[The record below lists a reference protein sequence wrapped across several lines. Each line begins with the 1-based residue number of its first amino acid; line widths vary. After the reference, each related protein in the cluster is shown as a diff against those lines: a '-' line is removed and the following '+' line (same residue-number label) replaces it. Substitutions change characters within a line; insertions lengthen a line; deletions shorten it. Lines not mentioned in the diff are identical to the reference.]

1 MHSALK
7 NDPCNYI
14 IDSIFVVRVF
24 IRLQMKICFVAFGI
38 YPVLC
43 NVDSVERI
51 GGAEL
56 QQIHIGKGLLRRG
69 YNVCYIT
76 CDYGQEDAKIIDG
89 IVIYK
94 AFREDVGIPV
104 FRFLYPRLYK
114 IWMSL
119 LKADADIYYCRAA
132 GFMPSILAIFCRLY
146 KKKFIFAAA
155 HDTDFIPSQL
165 LIANWRDK
173 FLYQIGLRHAHHIL
187 VQSNV
192 QKELLRR
199 NFGLDGTVIRNFFDS
214 DIVPCN
220 NKNEIILWVATIR
233 SWKRPLEFI
242 QLARL
247 FPNENFV
254 MIGGKDSSECD
265 LYHAVEM
272 ECSLLS
278 NIKFIGFQPLFET
291 EKYFD
296 KCKIFVNTSETE
308 GFPNTFLQAWS
319 RGVPV
324 ISYVDP
330 DDLIKMYRLGA
341 VVQSDLEL
349 ANALRLLLGST
360 LQSSKRIQDYFREY
374 HSLGVIDQYIPLLEN
389 LHANS

>member
-1 MHSALK
+1 
-7 NDPCNYI
+7 
-14 IDSIFVVRVF
+14 
-24 IRLQMKICFVAFGI
+24 MKICFVAFGI

-43 NVDSVERI
+43 NVVSAERI

-76 CDYGQEDAKIIDG
+76 CDYGQEDAEVIDG
-89 IVIYK
+89 FVIYK
-94 AFREDVGIPV
+94 AFKEDVGIPV
-104 FRFLYPRLYK
+104 LRFLYPRLYK

-132 GFMPSILAIFCRLY
+132 GFMPCILAIFCRLF

-165 LIANWRDK
+165 LVANWRDK
-173 FLYQIGLRHAHHIL
+173 FLYKIGLRHAHHIL
-187 VQSNV
+187 VQSNT
-192 QKELLRR
+192 QKELLKR
-199 NFGLDGTVIRNFFDS
+199 NFGLDATVIRNFFIS
-214 DIVPCN
+214 DIVRYDS
-220 NKNEIILWVATIR
+220 NKDVILWVATIR

-247 FPNENFV
+247 FPHENFV

-265 LYHAVEM
+265 LYHTVQK

-278 NIKFIGFQPLFET
+278 NIEFIGFQPLSET

-296 KCKIFVNTSETE
+296 KCKIFINTSEAE

-319 RGVPV
+319 RGIPV

-330 DDLIKMYRLGA
+330 DNLIKIHRLGA
-341 VVQSDLEL
+341 VVRSELEL
-349 ANALRLLLGST
+349 AKALRLLLSGS
-360 LQSSKRIQDYFREY
+360 LPSYERIQDYFRDH
-374 HSLGVIDQYIPLLEN
+374 HSLGVIDQYIPILEN
-389 LHANS
+389 LHTDI